1 MPSKGFER
9 EDFARNARLPH
20 GSILGPTLF
29 PLYTNER
36 PDNVICNI
44 AICVDDSTLYST
56 LLLKLPLQELQLWS
70 VQ

>member
-9 EDFARNARLPH
+9 EAFARNARLPH
-20 GSILGPTLF
+20 GSIRGPTL
-29 PLYTNER
+29 YTNKL

-44 AICVDDSTLYST
+44 AICVDDTTLYST
-56 LLLKLPLQELQLWS
+56 LLLKLPLQELKLWS